1 MANITITMKWRPMNV
16 IIVFSLSIYFALTTA
31 LHLSL
36 KKKIEITY
44 EHPHKEILVGKW
56 DYITFLQRTSFQR
69 SKTLAMFSISKQAH
83 HMYLCLFMSL
93 LTSVRD
99 ATEASSCGPHLP
111 FSRLPD
117 LPVNTESCI
126 LIANMKI

>member
-1 MANITITMKWRPMNV
+1 MANITITMKWRAMNV

-31 LHLSL
+31 LHLSFL
-36 KKKIEITY
+36 KKLEITY

-56 DYITFLQRTSFQR
+56 DYITFLQRTSFRR
-69 SKTLAMFSISKQAH
+69 SKTLTMAAISKQAY

-93 LTSVRD
+93 LSSVRD

-111 FSRLPD
+111 FSQLTD

-126 LIANMKI
+126 LISNIEI